1 MPDRLTPCQ
10 AAHPSQEPTDSLGTG
25 RRSEQS
31 VTNEGKFKLSDM
43 AVGGRTPF
51 PMPPPMPGASG
62 LRAATRRSDP
72 SPSSTYLP
80 CCQAGA

>member
-1 MPDRLTPCQ
+1 MPDRLMSHQ
-10 AAHPSQEPTDSLGTG
+10 AAHPSQKPTDSLGTG

-31 VTNEGKFKLSDM
+31 ITNEGKFKLSDM
-43 AVGGRTPF
+43 AVGRRTPF
-51 PMPPPMPGASG
+51 LMPPPPGASG
-62 LRAATRRSDP
+62 LLAATRRPDP